1 MTLMPKMQFFFKT
14 LQKLRLILTGLFK
27 GGIKMYYLKE
37 NGKTLHKSGSFE
49 RLLNFTTKTKDAEI
63 YFNNNLV
70 WVQNTA
76 KYYGDKAG
84 N

>member
-1 MTLMPKMQFFFKT
+1 
-14 LQKLRLILTGLFK
+14 
-27 GGIKMYYLKE
+27 MYYLKE

-63 YFNNNLV
+63 YFNDNLV